1 MGIFVEASFVASFVA
16 FIRSVGYSSL
26 VSKYLPEYLHT
37 TLYWGYL
44 SKKDIA
50 PWMGSAS
57 RIAVVVLGTANRT
70 SQPSGPPTARRA
82 ASSALT
88 TFSILPFHRLPPPS
102 TPTLPARA
110 GFRGLISSSAR
121 AAAASAS
128 VSSSCRAMRS
138 PTCAAPI
145 DASHVRSTTE

>member
-1 MGIFVEASFVASFVA
+1 MGIFVVGFVASFVA

-70 SQPSGPPTARRA
+70 SQPSGPPMARRA

-88 TFSILPFHRLPPPS
+88 IFSILPFHPLPPPS
-102 TPTLPARA
+102 TPTPPLRA